1 MNRSIQALFYH
12 IRRISLGFLIIILFD
27 SCLWM
32 FELVIGMITF
42 PKDNDRGVFEDDLF
56 PKRGKIS
63 HFVFMYFNLGLR
75 ISSSLLADRSHTF
88 VCLSQ
93 SESSRR
99 GGGRMHDVTKI
110 CLIEYY
116 PSDLSAF
123 LPHTFSLSNIA
134 R

>member
-1 MNRSIQALFYH
+1 
-12 IRRISLGFLIIILFD
+12 
-27 SCLWM
+27 M

-93 SESSRR
+93 SESLRR
-99 GGGRMHDVTKI
+99 GGGRMHDVI
-110 CLIEYY
+110 RMHSLLNS
-116 PSDLSAF
+116 PSYILAF
-123 LPHTFSLSNIA
+123 LLHKFSLTNNATLMKTNSKVTQFRVDNN
-134 R
+134 RHY